1 MCIRDSRRVIS
12 SAQTPQQT
20 VSGRKVLSFCSNDYL
35 GLANHPDVKNAFI
48 SAVEEY
54 GVGSGASHL
63 VNGHSELHHQLEL
76 ALAEFTGRDRAVLF
90 STGYMANLG
99 AISALVSKGDTVIE
113 DRWNHASLIDAGL
126 NSGASFKRYQHND
139 MASLER
145 QLASAGSGR
154 KLIVADGVFSMDGDL
169 APLNEVSLLAEEYNA
184 YLMVDDAHGLGT
196 LGETGAGVA
205 EHFGLDQDKL
215 PVLMGTLGKAFGT
228 FGAFVA
234 GSEEVV
240 ETLIQH
246 ARTYIYTT
254 ALPPAVAAAT
264 LASLNIIRNERSRR
278 EHLTQ
283 LIRRFK
289 SGVDAIG
296 FCLMSSGTAIQPIII
311 GSERLAL
318 EISRK
323 LESRGLLITAIRP
336 PTVPKGTSRLRVT
349 LSASHTLQQLNVLLA
364 ALSDIYNEL
373 SVNQKAELSCV
384 SSSNLSLIHI

>member
-1 MCIRDSRRVIS
+1 
-12 SAQTPQQT
+12 
-20 VSGRKVLSFCSNDYL
+20 
-35 GLANHPDVKNAFI
+35 
-48 SAVEEY
+48 
-54 GVGSGASHL
+54 
-63 VNGHSELHHQLEL
+63 
-76 ALAEFTGRDRAVLF
+76 
-90 STGYMANLG
+90 
-99 AISALVSKGDTVIE
+99 
-113 DRWNHASLIDAGL
+113 
-126 NSGASFKRYQHND
+126 
-139 MASLER
+139 
-145 QLASAGSGR
+145 
-154 KLIVADGVFSMDGDL
+154 
-169 APLNEVSLLAEEYNA
+169 
-184 YLMVDDAHGLGT
+184 MVDDAHGLGT

-264 LASLNIIRNERSRR
+264 LASLNIIRNELSRR

-296 FCLMSSGTAIQPIII
+296 FCLMSSETAIQPIVI
-311 GSERLAL
+311 GSESLAL

-349 LSASHTLQQLNVLLA
+349 LSASHTLQQLDVLLT

-373 SVNQKAELSCV
+373 SANQKAELTCE
-384 SSSNLSLIHI
+384 LSPNRR